1 MAGETGPPPLSM
13 PKAMLMAGFF
23 AIAFY
28 NTIEIFI
35 LIFSTFKK
43 RRGRYFWSMVVAAI
57 GIPTH
62 AIAFLLRYYG
72 LAPNLPMSAF
82 TIVGWCFMV
91 TGQSVVLWSRLHL
104 VVHDPTRIRLVLV
117 MIITNACF
125 LHIPE
130 SVIFVLCNMG
140 NPEPYIF
147 PFHIYE
153 RVEIVA
159 FSVQESIISGLFLWE
174 GFHSFKPVL
183 FLRAAEGRSL
193 LRQLVVLFLLNV
205 LLDSSLIVLEYTN
218 YFDIETTCKPFVYS
232 VKLKAEF
239 IILNRLR
246 AFTRKTCGSRFLDS
260 SPVHDVTNSKSTSSA
275 MQTDRIAILSLEIG
289 QTDVRGER
297 IYT

>member
-1 MAGETGPPPLSM
+1 
-13 PKAMLMAGFF
+13 MLMAGFF

-35 LIFSTFKK
+35 LVFSTFKQ

-57 GIPTH
+57 GVPTH
-62 AIAFLLRYYG
+62 AIAFLLRYYEI
-72 LAPNLPMSAF
+72 APNLPISAF
-82 TIVGWCFMV
+82 TIAGWCLMV

-104 VVHDPTRIRLVLV
+104 VVHNPTKIRLVLA
-117 MIITNACF
+117 MIIANACF

-130 SVIFVLCNMG
+130 SVIFVLCNTG
-140 NPEPYIF
+140 NPAPYLLAF
-147 PFHIYE
+147 KIYE
-153 RVEIVA
+153 RIEIVV
-159 FSVQESIISGLFLWE
+159 FSLQESIISGLFLWE

-183 FLRAAEGRSL
+183 TLRGAEGRSL
-193 LRQLVVLFLLNV
+193 LRQLVVLFLVNV

-218 YFDIETTCKPFVYS
+218 NFEIETTWKPFVYS

-260 SPVHDVTNSKSTSSA
+260 SPIQDVSNSNSNSSA
-275 MQTDRIAILSLEIG
+275 I
-289 QTDVRGER
+289 
-297 IYT
+297 